1 MRHTIEQFLI
11 YFAKVDWERRLVV
24 LQKFEQIQYAGSSRI
39 LNLEVERKRE
49 WIGTEGLIM
58 GS

>member
-1 MRHTIEQFLI
+1 M
-11 YFAKVDWERRLVV
+11 V

-39 LNLEVERKRE
+39 LNLEVEKKRE